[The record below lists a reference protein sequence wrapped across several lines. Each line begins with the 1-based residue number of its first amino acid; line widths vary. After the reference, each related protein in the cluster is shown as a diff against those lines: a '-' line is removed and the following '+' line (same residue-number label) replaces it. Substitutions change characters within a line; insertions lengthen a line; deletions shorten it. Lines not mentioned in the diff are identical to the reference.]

1 MEESVSIWCLKNS
14 PSLFSNSV
22 FAPFFD
28 EDVEEDDDAA
38 KVVAMLAEPD
48 VISDSSHRWARTWQ
62 MPSSTSGLRV
72 RYPTK
77 KCIKIVNIALLE
89 TQKYEEDAANENK
102 QEKPEYL

>member
-1 MEESVSIWCLKNS
+1 
-14 PSLFSNSV
+14 
-22 FAPFFD
+22 
-28 EDVEEDDDAA
+28 
-38 KVVAMLAEPD
+38 
-48 VISDSSHRWARTWQ
+48 

-77 KCIKIVNIALLE
+77 KCIKIVNIAVLE

>member
-28 EDVEEDDDAA
+28 EDVEEDAAAA

-48 VISDSSHRWARTWQ
+48 VISDSSHR
-62 MPSSTSGLRV
+62 
-72 RYPTK
+72 
-77 KCIKIVNIALLE
+77 
-89 TQKYEEDAANENK
+89 
-102 QEKPEYL
+102 